1 MALHPPTHSPTHA
14 HTQFG
19 FFCYMI
25 QAFSSQI
32 LNQSELY
39 LLKDTHSWASDS
51 LGEMLLLAKK
61 CFTQALALK
70 GSKHSEPWLYQLMLG
85 KIGWKLSQPFEET
98 IKLLIK
104 VS

>member
-1 MALHPPTHSPTHA
+1 
-14 HTQFG
+14 
-19 FFCYMI
+19 MI

-32 LNQSELY
+32 LSQSGLY

-98 IKLLIK
+98 MKLLLE
-104 VS
+104 VSCFKATT